1 MAKGPA
7 AICHFEFSL
16 SVVVLALLVSNT
28 AGGLASR
35 LAGGLAF
42 AAAAAVYALV
52 QVTSF
57 DSSDSVHFVSPYKS
71 VCFHTYFYLTDPL
84 YFTFAGV
91 SIF

>member
-1 MAKGPA
+1 MRCKPPEGGLL
-7 AICHFEFSL
+7 I
-16 SVVVLALLVSNT
+16 LALLIRN
-28 AGGLASR
+28 AAAGLAGR

-42 AAAAAVYALV
+42 AAATAVYALV
-52 QVTSF
+52 QVTGF

-84 YFTFAGV
+84 YFTFPGV